1 MIAAGG
7 LVVDLGPHRALSDV
21 DVVARTG
28 RVTGIVGPNG
38 SGKSTLVRCLIGAHR
53 PAAGTVT
60 LDGIELRSQPRR
72 WIASRIAFVGQRVD
86 PDPAMRVADE
96 VALGAERAASVRT
109 VRRWSRR
116 SSMDERV
123 AAALETVD
131 LLPLAQRRLAELS
144 GGELQRVALA
154 RAIAHGADH
163 AVLDEP
169 TNHLDIRHRLE
180 IGALL
185 RHIAPTVVVVLHDLE
200 LAAQVCD
207 DIVVLDAGRVAAAG
221 PPATTLTPGILDP
234 VYRVST
240 RILHTPDGDTSLAFR
255 LPPERTLTS

>member
-7 LVVDLGPHRALSDV
+7 LVVDLGGHRALSGV
-21 DVVARTG
+21 DLVARTG

-53 PAAGTVT
+53 PTAGSVR
-60 LDGIELRSQPRR
+60 LDGIDLRSRPRR
-72 WIASRIAFVGQRVD
+72 WIADRTAFVGQRVD

-96 VALGAERAASVRT
+96 VALGAQRIRSVGRAGRGHGSAAI
-109 VRRWSRR
+109 
-116 SSMDERV
+116 DQRV
-123 AAALETVD
+123 AAALDVVD

-185 RHIAPTVVVVLHDLE
+185 RRIAPTVVVVLHDLE

-207 DIVVLDAGRVAAAG
+207 DILVLDAGRVAAAG
-221 PPATTLTPGILDP
+221 PAATTLTPDILDP
-234 VYRVST
+234 VYRVRT
-240 RILHTPDGDTSLAFR
+240 RILHTPDGDTSLVFR
-255 LPPERTLTS
+255 LPTERTPSP

>member
-7 LVVDLGPHRALSDV
+7 LVVDLGGHRALAGV

-38 SGKSTLVRCLIGAHR
+38 SGKSTLVRCLVGARR
-53 PAAGTVT
+53 PTAGTVT
-60 LDGIELRSQPRR
+60 LDGADLRHRSRR
-72 WIASRIAFVGQRVD
+72 WVADRVAFVGQRVD
-86 PDPAMRVADE
+86 PDPTMRVCDE
-96 VALGAERAASVRT
+96 VALGAGSAGLRGTGAID
-109 VRRWSRR
+109 RRIA
-116 SSMDERV
+116 E
-123 AAALETVD
+123 ALDTVD
-131 LLPLAQRRLAELS
+131 LLPHALSPIAHLS

-154 RAIAHGADH
+154 RAIAHGATH

-185 RHIAPTVVVVLHDLE
+185 RRIAPTVIVVLHDLE

-207 DIVVLDAGRVAAAG
+207 DVIVLNAGLVVAAG
-221 PPATTLTPGILDP
+221 PTLETLTPEVIDP
-234 VYRVST
+234 VYGVRT
-240 RILHTPDGDTSLAFR
+240 IALTTPEGDPTLAFR
-255 LPPERTLTS
+255 LPPERTTP